1 MGIFDRLTTLLKSN
15 INELISSAENPEKM
29 LNQIIVDMRSQL
41 VKAKQQVAAA
51 IADEKRL
58 RDQADAEL
66 RQAQDWENRAVL
78 AVREGRD
85 DLAKQALVRQNEH
98 LAHGQQ
104 LETTWQSHRD
114 ETEKLKNAL
123 RDLNDK
129 IEEAK
134 RKKNLLIARQRRA
147 QAQKRISETMSSLS
161 EKSAFEAFARME
173 ERIDQSERQIR
184 ASAEID
190 EEFTGDRLAKDF
202 KQLEQ
207 GAGAQDADF
216 RLLQLKQ
223 QMGMLGGAVRRPG
236 ASNWVRARRGAGARR
251 AGLASAGPALPRQ
264 RGTSGTG
271 VRRRGRSPQR
281 PRLTTGSRRRDVE
294 EIPGRAQASVAARA
308 WPAEGRAAWRGCG
321 SGGCYGDRRI
331 DRARSCGSS
340 PPPPT
345 SCCCCSSRA
354 DGALSGRASATTSCA
369 GCGSRAWWRSG
380 SRWCDRGRRPRG
392 SCGSWCRRCVEQTRG

>member
-1 MGIFDRLTTLLKSN
+1 MGIFDRLTTLLRSN
-15 INELISSAENPEKM
+15 INDLISSAEHPEKM

-58 RDQADAEL
+58 RDQADAEQ

-78 AVREGRD
+78 AVRSGQD
-85 DLAKQALVRQNEH
+85 DLAKQALMRQNEH
-98 LAHGQQ
+98 VAHGQQ

-173 ERIDQSERQIR
+173 ERIDQSERQLK
-184 ASAEID
+184 AHAEID
-190 EEFTGDRLAKDF
+190 EEFTGDRLGKDF
-202 KQLEQ
+202 KALEQ
-207 GAGAQDADF
+207 AAGAQDADY

-223 QMGMLGGAVRRPG
+223 QMGMLGGGNAGG
-236 ASNWVRARRGAGARR
+236 AAKQLGAGV
-251 AGLASAGPALPRQ
+251 AGSAPGGAPGLPAASVPAKPSLTAG
-264 RGTSGTG
+264 
-271 VRRRGRSPQR
+271 SP
-281 PRLTTGSRRRDVE
+281 PHPDDGIETADVE
-294 EIPGRAQASVAARA
+294 EIP
-308 WPAEGRAAWRGCG
+308 
-321 SGGCYGDRRI
+321 
-331 DRARSCGSS
+331 
-340 PPPPT
+340 
-345 SCCCCSSRA
+345 
-354 DGALSGRASATTSCA
+354 DGPKPS
-369 GCGSRAWWRSG
+369 
-380 SRWCDRGRRPRG
+380 
-392 SCGSWCRRCVEQTRG
+392 

>member
-1 MGIFDRLTTLLKSN
+1 MGIFDRLTTLLRSN
-15 INELISSAENPEKM
+15 INDLISSAEHPEKM

-58 RDQADAEL
+58 RDQADAEQ

-78 AVREGRD
+78 AVRSGQD
-85 DLAKQALVRQNEH
+85 DLAKQALMRQNEH
-98 LAHGQQ
+98 VAHGQQ

-173 ERIDQSERQIR
+173 ERIDQSERQLK
-184 ASAEID
+184 AHAEID
-190 EEFTGDRLAKDF
+190 EEFTGDRLGKDF
-202 KQLEQ
+202 KALEQ
-207 GAGAQDADF
+207 AAGAQDADY

-223 QMGMLGGAVRRPG
+223 QMGMLGGGNAGG
-236 ASNWVRARRGAGARR
+236 AAKQLGAGA
-251 AGLASAGPALPRQ
+251 AGSTPGGAPGLPAASVPAKPSLTAG
-264 RGTSGTG
+264 
-271 VRRRGRSPQR
+271 SP
-281 PRLTTGSRRRDVE
+281 PHPDDGIETADVE
-294 EIPGRAQASVAARA
+294 EIP
-308 WPAEGRAAWRGCG
+308 
-321 SGGCYGDRRI
+321 
-331 DRARSCGSS
+331 
-340 PPPPT
+340 
-345 SCCCCSSRA
+345 
-354 DGALSGRASATTSCA
+354 DGPKPS
-369 GCGSRAWWRSG
+369 
-380 SRWCDRGRRPRG
+380 
-392 SCGSWCRRCVEQTRG
+392 